1 MQSNSLGSR
10 SRVSLD
16 VPLILAAAA
25 ANLPGHSRNDSNDTT
40 NNSDNSSNTNYTSD
54 NILNNIVWMD

>member
-25 ANLPGHSRNDSNDTT
+25 ANLPGHSRNDTT
-40 NNSDNSSNTNYTSD
+40 NNCDNSSNTNYTSD
-54 NILNNIVWMD
+54 NLLNNIVWMD